1 MAVDGGYNAPWGKN
15 DIISIPGNSQETATT
30 TLLSL
35 SVWVC
40 HGRFPKKIMRKL
52 IIFSIN
58 RYNNKK

>member
-35 SVWVC
+35 SVSLS
-40 HGRFPKKIMRKL
+40 GSAMGGFPR
-52 IIFSIN
+52 
-58 RYNNKK
+58 R

>member
-35 SVWVC
+35 SVCLGLPWAVFQEDNAKTN
-40 HGRFPKKIMRKL
+40 HFL
-52 IIFSIN
+52 D
-58 RYNNKK
+58 